1 MYFTNCLS
9 RVDTMQV
16 DDAHNIN
23 VVLSICNLV
32 EYSDNYLKKS
42 EILRQ
47 NCRDK
52 PALANDN
59 IIADS
64 L

>member
-1 MYFTNCLS
+1 MYFTNCLN

-16 DDAHNIN
+16 DDAHIN

-32 EYSDNYLKKS
+32 EYSDNYSKKS

-52 PALANDN
+52 PAVANDD

>member
-1 MYFTNCLS
+1 
-9 RVDTMQV
+9 MQV
-16 DDAHNIN
+16 DDVHNIN
-23 VVLSICNLV
+23 VVLPICNLV
-32 EYSDNYLKKS
+32 EYSDNYSKKS

>member
-1 MYFTNCLS
+1 
-9 RVDTMQV
+9 MQV
-16 DDAHNIN
+16 DDAHIN

-32 EYSDNYLKKS
+32 EYSDNYSKKS

-52 PALANDN
+52 PALANDD

>member
-1 MYFTNCLS
+1 MYFTNCTS
-9 RVDTMQV
+9 RVDTLQV
-16 DDAHNIN
+16 DDVHNIN

-32 EYSDNYLKKS
+32 QYSDNYSKKS

-47 NCRDK
+47 NCRGK

>member
-1 MYFTNCLS
+1 MYFTNCLN

-16 DDAHNIN
+16 DDAHIN

-32 EYSDNYLKKS
+32 EYSDNYSKKS

-52 PALANDN
+52 PALANDD

>member
-1 MYFTNCLS
+1 MYFTNCLN

-16 DDAHNIN
+16 DDAHIN

-32 EYSDNYLKKS
+32 EYSDNYSKKS
-42 EILRQ
+42 GILRQ

-52 PALANDN
+52 PALANDD